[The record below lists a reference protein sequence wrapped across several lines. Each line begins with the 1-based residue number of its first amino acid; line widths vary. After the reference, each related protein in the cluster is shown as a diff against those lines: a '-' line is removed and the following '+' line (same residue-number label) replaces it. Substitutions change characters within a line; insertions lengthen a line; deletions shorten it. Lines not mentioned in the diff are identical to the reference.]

1 MSNLILARNFTAG
14 GAITAYRLVL
24 FSAAETVI
32 QSATSGGAVIG
43 ACGEVAPLSG
53 ERVDIVMSGIALVE
67 AGAVVARGAL
77 VMSDGTGRG
86 ITAAAAAG
94 TNVRIAGVALE
105 DAAAAGDLIRVLLSP
120 GNFQG

>member
-1 MSNLILARNFTAG
+1 MSNLLLSRNLTAG

-43 ACGEVAPLSG
+43 ACGEVAPASG
-53 ERVDIVMSGIALVE
+53 ERVDVTVAGIAFVE

-77 VMSDGTGRG
+77 VMSDGSGRA

-94 TNVRIAGVALE
+94 VNVRTAGVAME